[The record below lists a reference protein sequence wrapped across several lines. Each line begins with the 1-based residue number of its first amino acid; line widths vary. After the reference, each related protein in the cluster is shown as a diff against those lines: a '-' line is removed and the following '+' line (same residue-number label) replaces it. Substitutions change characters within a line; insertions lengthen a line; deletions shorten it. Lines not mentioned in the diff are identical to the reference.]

1 MNKKKTK
8 STYSYGELIKN
19 CYGLAS
25 PNTMFDLNQFEGLI
39 AQYYGRSHPQK
50 KEKSNAAA
58 PASPAL
64 SLSFDHDEVLLQPAG
79 RTGYQEYVVQSL
91 ADELAFEEYVVDQDR
106 FSSSSS
112 MGINEIVFPME
123 EPRVEQEY
131 LLDVLQPLTETPASP
146 QFQAETAPVP
156 SGKARL
162 GDQKA
167 LQPQF
172 AAQPLQPAPVETSK
186 ATETDFMED
195 LQSILTG
202 QKVFDPVSKKMV
214 EKDQL
219 GASQAGQAKNNG
231 AARPAPAA
239 NNEQAI
245 FDRIAQSMQYANTF
259 DLGSVELDNRF
270 ADFDRISELQQKP
283 SAKKK
288 PEPKTAPTEQVSP
301 ELKVG
306 SAEFVQDLDIIRSQN
321 AASNAPLEEPAASFS
336 DAMDAGTSST
346 TIPEIEALDLAE
358 TAKKAAYALK
368 QKHPSV
374 VFTSGRRNKED
385 QARAMAGNVVSN
397 RKWIEQTYVASGV
410 RDACQ
415 KWVDDNPKKKTA
427 AEIEQGL
434 LEVLNKY
441 TDAQLGVFSKHISG
455 MAFDVQPVEGGGDIK
470 ASIRAL
476 DGLDK
481 FLEKEGGLVR
491 WHAQFK

>member
-1 MNKKKTK
+1 MKKKKTK
-8 STYSYGELIKN
+8 ATSSYGELINKA
-19 CYGLAS
+19 YGVAS
-25 PNTMFDLNQFEGLI
+25 PNRMFDLNQFEGLI
-39 AQYYGRSHPQK
+39 AQYYGRHHEK
-50 KEKSNAAA
+50 EEEKSKP
-58 PASPAL
+58 PASASLVL
-64 SLSFDHDEVLLQPAG
+64 SLSFDNGEVLLQPVG
-79 RTGYQEYVVQSL
+79 SSQYQEYVVQRL
-91 ADELAFEEYVVDQDR
+91 ADELTFEEYVVDTDR

-112 MGINEIVFPME
+112 RIIDEIAFPME

-131 LLDVLQPLTETPASP
+131 LLDVLQPLKETPSSP
-146 QFQAETAPVP
+146 PVQAETAPAP
-156 SGKARL
+156 SGKASL
-162 GDQKA
+162 GNEKA

-172 AAQPLQPAPVETSK
+172 AAQPPQPAPVETSK

-202 QKVFDPVSKKMV
+202 QKVFDPVSKKTV

-219 GASQAGQAKNNG
+219 GASQAGQGKNNG
-231 AARPAPAA
+231 AELPATSA

-259 DLGSVELDNRF
+259 DLGSVDLENRF
-270 ADFDRISELQQKP
+270 ADFDKISDLQQKS

-288 PEPKTAPTEQVSP
+288 PEPKTAPKEQDSS

-306 SAEFVQDLDIIRSQN
+306 SAEFVQDMDIIRSQN
-321 AASNAPLEEPAASFS
+321 AARNTPLEEPAASFS
-336 DAMDAGTSST
+336 DAMDAGTSGT
-346 TIPEIEALDLAE
+346 TIPDIEALDLAE

-368 QKHPSV
+368 QKHPAV
-374 VFTSGRRNKED
+374 VFTSGRRNKQQ
-385 QARAMAGNVVSN
+385 QAHAMAGNVVSN

-415 KWVDDNPKKKTA
+415 KWLNDNPKKKTA

-434 LEVLNKY
+434 LDVLNKY
-441 TDAQLGVFSKHISG
+441 TDSQLGVFSKHISG
-455 MAFDVQPVEGGGDIK
+455 MAFDVQPVEGGEDLK